1 MSDDLGDVVAPPTL
15 RELAAVWWQIG
26 LWSFGG
32 PAAHVALMHREIVER
47 RRWIDEERYLH
58 ALQFCML
65 LPGPEA
71 QQLAAWMGWVLRG
84 VPGALVSGG
93 LFVVPGAVL
102 MFALSSMYVTFH
114 EIPVVAAALVGLKAA
129 VVAVVAEAVQR
140 LARRGATQGWQ
151 RAFAVA
157 SFAAMSVGAPF
168 PAIVGASALA
178 GAGYAAWRPS
188 AFEARSEGEQDR
200 RLTLVDRLA
209 EAGLLAHT
217 APSVS
222 GSLRAVGIGLAV
234 WWGPLVAVAA
244 ATGADGVLATCGRL
258 FSTAAMVTFGGAY
271 AVLAWIGERGVALGW
286 LTPTEMTDA
295 LGLAETTPGPLILV
309 VQHVGFLAGFRN
321 PEALGPW
328 GTATAAV
335 LVTLW
340 ATFAPCF
347 VWILAGGPWI
357 EAARRV
363 TSLRAALGGISASVV
378 GVVAHLGVWFAV
390 HAWFGEVGAGPWGVL
405 VPVWR
410 SLQVAPVALSAFAAW
425 ALLVRHASLP
435 RVIGACVLL
444 GVAWEACVGALGGP
458 G

>member
-1 MSDDLGDVVAPPTL
+1 MSMEEGAVPQPPTL
-15 RELAAVWWQIG
+15 RELAAVWWHIG

-93 LFVVPGAVL
+93 LFVVPGAAL
-102 MFALSSMYVTFH
+102 MFALSAMYVTFH
-114 EIPVVAAALVGLKAA
+114 QVPVVAAALVGLKAA
-129 VVAVVAEAVQR
+129 VVAVVGEAVQR
-140 LARRGATQGWQ
+140 LARRGATHGWQ
-151 RAFAVA
+151 RLFAAVA
-157 SFAAMSVGAPF
+157 FVAMGLGAPF
-168 PAIVGASALA
+168 PAVVAASALS
-178 GAGYAAWRPS
+178 GAAYAAWRPA
-188 AFEARSEGEQDR
+188 AFALGGEGEQDR
-200 RLTLVDRLA
+200 RVTLVDRLA

-217 APSVS
+217 APSVA
-222 GSLRAVGIGLAV
+222 GSLRAIGIGLVV
-234 WWGPLVAVAA
+234 WWGPLLAVSL
-244 ATGADGVLATCGRL
+244 ATGADGVLAACGRL

-271 AVLAWIGERGVALGW
+271 AVLAWIGDRGVALGW
-286 LTPTEMTDA
+286 LTPAEMTDA

-321 PEALGPW
+321 PVGIGPW

-363 TSLRAALGGISASVV
+363 TALRGALGGISASVV
-378 GVVAHLGVWFAV
+378 GVVAHLGVWFAL
-390 HAWFGEVGAGPWGVL
+390 HAWFAEVAAGPWGVK
-405 VPVWR
+405 VPVWG
-410 SLQVAPVALSAFAAW
+410 SLQIAPLVLSAVAAW
-425 ALLVRHASLP
+425 ALLVRHVSLP
-435 RVIGACVLL
+435 RVIGACAVA
-444 GVAWEACVGALGGP
+444 GTAWELGRGALGWAG
-458 G
+458 